1 MKMEMDDVFSD
12 VRVEGEVVDM
22 VNDVCRLYL
31 GRLKELLLE
40 EEVGVKDLVSLG
52 KVLLPLLEGVVG
64 SGGGISS
71 SHRGIDLLKVVNGG
85 GFDG

>member
-1 MKMEMDDVFSD
+1 MEMDDVFSD

-31 GRLKELLLE
+31 GRLRELLLE

-64 SGGGISS
+64 G
-71 SHRGIDLLKVVNGG
+71 GG
-85 GFDG
+85 GFLLLIVGLIC

>member
-1 MKMEMDDVFSD
+1 MEMEMDDVFSD

-31 GRLKELLLE
+31 GRLRELLLE

-64 SGGGISS
+64 GGGVSS

>member
-1 MKMEMDDVFSD
+1 MEMDDVFSD

-31 GRLKELLLE
+31 GRLKELLSE

-52 KVLLPLLEGVVG
+52 KVLLPLLESVVG

-85 GFDG
+85 SLDG